1 MLNDN
6 FEELA
11 SSSNE
16 SDRALLQNFD
26 FRSNFSASGS
36 TDSSCRLQCQ
46 RNDSERLAIAV
57 FGQCRSWRFMVQKFS
72 WWRES

>member
-16 SDRALLQNFD
+16 NVRLFRQNFD
-26 FRSNFSASGS
+26 FRSNLAAFGS
-36 TDSSCRLQCQ
+36 TDPSGRLQ
-46 RNDSERLAIAV
+46 
-57 FGQCRSWRFMVQKFS
+57 
-72 WWRES
+72 

>member
-16 SDRALLQNFD
+16 SDRLFLQNFD
-26 FRSNFSASGS
+26 FRSNLSAFGS
-36 TDSSCRLQCQ
+36 TDPSGRLQ
-46 RNDSERLAIAV
+46 
-57 FGQCRSWRFMVQKFS
+57 
-72 WWRES
+72 